1 MVKYVICLYGFYLL
15 RFSDH
20 HAVSLSLCTWYDVS
34 PVNGNVFFA
43 GGGGGG
49 SGGGAGPSISQ
60 VNCDGNPVVSVA
72 GNIYPDNSG
81 DAYVI

>member
-1 MVKYVICLYGFYLL
+1 M
-15 RFSDH
+15 
-20 HAVSLSLCTWYDVS
+20 SLSLCTWYDVS

-43 GGGGGG
+43 GGGGGGGG